1 MNRWTLASHLL
12 LIGLALG
19 SEVAVFALDGGPL
32 RAALALSFI
41 LVAPGWAI
49 VRLIDLPM
57 DPLARAATSVGISVS
72 IAILI
77 ALALFYA
84 RVWSVEVATTILVAL
99 VVLVVLA
106 DLPVLRQRKSFGE
119 ADL

>member
-1 MNRWTLASHLL
+1 MNRWILASHLL
-12 LIGLALG
+12 LIGLALA
-19 SEVAVFALDGGPL
+19 SEVAVFALDGGPI

-41 LVAPGWAI
+41 LVVPGWAI

-57 DPLARAATSVGISVS
+57 DSLSRVATSIGISLS
-72 IAILI
+72 LAILI

-84 RVWSVEVATTILVAL
+84 RIWSVELANTILVAL

-106 DLPVLRQRKSFGE
+106 DLPVLRPRTRYGE
-119 ADL
+119 VDL